1 MFCLKGHLGI
11 TENDSQIL
19 DIARRHLLSSL
30 PDGRDFWMDQKHW
43 SQAVSP

>member
-11 TENDSQIL
+11 AENAQIL
-19 DIARRHLLSSL
+19 DIARRRFLSIR
-30 PDGRDFWMDQKHW
+30 PEGGDFWMDQKHW

>member
-11 TENDSQIL
+11 AENDSRIL
-19 DIARRHLLSSL
+19 DNARRRDLSAL
-30 PDGRDFWMDQKHW
+30 PDRGDFWMDQKHW